1 MIPDAEKGGAT
12 WAREGDKR
20 ITRMGR
26 FMRKTRLDELPQ
38 LWNLFTGEMTL
49 IGPRPERPE
58 FVSGLKRLTPYY
70 AVRHSIKP
78 GLTGWAQVKF
88 SYGNSYEDSMR
99 KLEYD
104 LYYVKYRGPALD
116 LSIVLRTIRTVL
128 SMSGT

>member
-1 MIPDAEKGGAT
+1 
-12 WAREGDKR
+12 
-20 ITRMGR
+20 
-26 FMRKTRLDELPQ
+26 MRKTRLDELPQ

-88 SYGNSYEDSMR
+88 AYGNSYEDSIR

>member
-1 MIPDAEKGGAT
+1 MIPDAEQSGAT
-12 WAREGDKR
+12 WTSKGNGR
-20 ITRMGR
+20 IISVGR
-26 FMRKTRLDELPQ
+26 LLRKTRLDKLQQ
-38 LWNLFTGEMTL
+38 LWNLFTGGMTL

-70 AVRHSIKP
+70 SERHSIKP

-88 SYGNSYEDSMR
+88 SYGNSYEDSIR

-104 LYYVKYRGPALD
+104 LYSVKYRGPALD
-116 LSIVLRTIRTVL
+116 LSIVLRTVRTVL